1 MEVKIL
7 KENNDELEFEVIS
20 EKTILNPL
28 KQKLLEYKEVTCAD
42 WRVKHPLT
50 SSPTFYVKVSKG
62 NARKIVIRAIEE
74 IRKEIEIMLQRLK
87 EDST

>member
-50 SSPTFYVKVSKG
+50 SSPTF
-62 NARKIVIRAIEE
+62 
-74 IRKEIEIMLQRLK
+74 
-87 EDST
+87 